1 MNVNRP
7 ATVKIDDHTTS
18 NSYCEKLLSVKIDSQ
33 LNFNHNFE
41 TIKKARQKA
50 HVLARI
56 TPYLCISKRKLL
68 LNAFPKA
75 RFSSI
80 LVTEMFKLD
89 KKMSTELIQ
98 GLFCVRQTRYNFRNP
113 YYFAI
118 PSINSVCHGSKRTS
132 NLGPRIWNL
141 VPDRLKEI

>member
-1 MNVNRP
+1 MNINRL
-7 ATVKIDDHTTS
+7 ATIKIGDHTTS
-18 NSYCEKLLSVKIDSQ
+18 NSYWEKLLSVKIDRQ
-33 LNFNHNFE
+33 LNFNNHFE
-41 TIKKARQKA
+41 TIKKARQKV

-56 TPYLCISKRKLL
+56 TPYLYILKRKLL
-68 LNAFPKA
+68 LNAFFKA
-75 RFSSI
+75 QFISI

>member
-1 MNVNRP
+1 MNVNRL
-7 ATVKIDDHTTS
+7 ATIKIGDHTTS
-18 NSYCEKLLSVKIDSQ
+18 NSYWEKLLSVKIDRQ
-33 LNFNHNFE
+33 LNFNNHFE
-41 TIKKARQKA
+41 TIKKARQKV

-56 TPYLCISKRKLL
+56 TPYLYILKRKLL
-68 LNAFPKA
+68 LNAFFKA
-75 RFSSI
+75 QFISI

-118 PSINSVCHGSKRTS
+118 PSINLEFSA
-132 NLGPRIWNL
+132 
-141 VPDRLKEI
+141 